1 MKHYRQDIPSL
12 PGVSRWGVESV
23 LEFLRPNVS
32 NGLSSVL
39 LFGVPGKVEK
49 DGAGKAGET
58 EDNPV
63 MEAVRR
69 IKKEFPSLTVACDVC
84 LCPYTSHGHCGV
96 LNDGMYGFMCFK
108 LLGETQECTLL
119 SLEKA
124 ILVGCS
130 LVSDYNLF

>member
-1 MKHYRQDIPSL
+1 M
-12 PGVSRWGVESV
+12 
-23 LEFLRPNVS
+23 LEFLRPNVA

-39 LFGVPGKVEK
+39 LFGVPEKVEK
-49 DGAGKAGET
+49 RDDGQAGET

-96 LNDGMYGFMCFK
+96 LNDGELNLYV
-108 LLGETQECTLL
+108 LNYWVRAECRNLL
-119 SLEKA
+119 SQEKLYA
-124 ILVGCS
+124 LRLI
-130 LVSDYNLF
+130 